1 MVRFQEEDYDS
12 DEDDV
17 SLPQVKNTSPI
28 MPDVYEATG
37 EADTYINIYSNSGKI
52 STHNKKAKQTY
63 NERNQAGKVFVK
75 VFIAIL
81 IAAIIFAAFPDI
93 WIWSNWGSFIL
104 NSSIERKN

>member
-1 MVRFQEEDYDS
+1 
-12 DEDDV
+12 
-17 SLPQVKNTSPI
+17 

-104 NSSIERKN
+104 NSSIERKIK

>member
-17 SLPQVKNTSPI
+17 SLPQAKNTSPI

-75 VFIAIL
+75 VFILKSA
-81 IAAIIFAAFPDI
+81 
-93 WIWSNWGSFIL
+93 SNL
-104 NSSIERKN
+104 NDNLNCSKELEHYAS